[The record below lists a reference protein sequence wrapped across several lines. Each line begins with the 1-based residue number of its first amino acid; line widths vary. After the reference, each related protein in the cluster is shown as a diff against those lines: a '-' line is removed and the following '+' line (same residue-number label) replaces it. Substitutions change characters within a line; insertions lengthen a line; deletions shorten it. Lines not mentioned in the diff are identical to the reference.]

1 MKLRT
6 KLLALSLLTLLLPW
20 SAWKLLQELESFL
33 REAQEETLLAA
44 ARTMTGVIPLGFQTR
59 LLFLPETYLP
69 LRELE
74 RRPVLDGYGNDWP
87 HAEHGLAFRSLDREL
102 DLHVVAGHYRDELHL
117 LLSIDHRGR
126 PAGADTGLR
135 LRLLARDPRGLY
147 GYPIAPEA
155 PGPLQLDSEQGAA
168 GQIDGFWL
176 EVPDEGAGT
185 RYRAELSLPLAGR
198 DVAIAV
204 SAEAYDRA
212 TGRTVGAPAGTLSD
226 PGRPGWI
233 ALLPAWDEV
242 SDWLARAEVASARAW
257 LVDKDGWVLADSGPA
272 ATAVGQATGQTT
284 WLQRSL
290 YRLVAGEPPEPLAE
304 DWPRN
309 PVRFD
314 AAVLQRALQGED
326 ASHWSQD
333 PETAVVWN
341 TVAVP
346 VVLEQ
351 QVRGALV
358 MQSDSEGLLLMTNRA
373 LSRLLLTTLALT
385 LVLAASLWFFAT
397 RLSRRVRRLSGAV
410 SRAMEDRSEAAPLP
424 LAGDRDELGEL
435 ARNNE
440 RLLRAVTD
448 YSQYLQTLASKLSHE
463 LKTPLAITRSSL
475 ENLAERPLDDDSRQY
490 VERAREGVERQAAI
504 VRAMSEASRLEAAVE
519 AAEWSRVDL
528 GELVLACAAAYRDL
542 YAGRRLDVRVP
553 ELAFELDCAPDLLA
567 QALDK
572 LVDNAMTLSGEA
584 DEVSIRVESHE
595 DHVDL
600 AVGNSGSRLPD
611 ELQER
616 LFDSLVSLRPK
627 RGEGL
632 PHLGLGLYIV
642 RLVAKAHGGT
652 VHARNLPNAAG
663 VEFRLRLPL

>member
-44 ARTMTGVIPLGFQTR
+44 ARTMAGVIPVGFQTR
-59 LLFLPETYLP
+59 LLFLPENYLP

-74 RRPVLDGYGNDWP
+74 RPPVLDGYGNDWP
-87 HAEHGLAFRSLDREL
+87 HEDQGLEFRSLDRDL
-102 DLHVVAGHYRDELHL
+102 DLRLVAGRYRDDLHL
-117 LLSIDHRGR
+117 LLAIDHRGR
-126 PAGADTGLR
+126 QAGSGTGVR
-135 LRLLARDPRGLY
+135 LRLLVRDPRGLY
-147 GYPIAPEA
+147 SYPVAPRA
-155 PGPLQLDSEQGAA
+155 PGPLQLSSEQGAA

-176 EVPDEGAGT
+176 EIPLEGGGS
-185 RYRAELSLPLAGR
+185 RYRAELTLPLAGR
-198 DVAIAV
+198 DAAIAL
-204 SAEAYDRA
+204 SAEAYNLA
-212 TGRTVGAPAGTLSD
+212 TGRAVGAAAGTLADESQ
-226 PGRPGWI
+226 PGWL

-242 SDWLARAEVASARAW
+242 SDWLARSEVASARAW
-257 LVDKDGWVLADSGPA
+257 LVDTGGWVLADSGPPSA
-272 ATAVGQATGQTT
+272 EGALPGGQTT

-304 DWPRN
+304 DWPRD

-314 AAVLQRALQGED
+314 TAVVDRALQGETS
-326 ASHWSQD
+326 SHWTQE

-346 VVLEQ
+346 VVLQDE
-351 QVRGALV
+351 VHGALV
-358 MQSDSEGLLLMTNRA
+358 MQSNSEGLLLMTNRA
-373 LSRLLLTTLALT
+373 LSRLLFTTLALT
-385 LVLAASLWFFAT
+385 LLLAVALWFFAT

-410 SRAMEDRSEAAPLP
+410 SRAMEDRSEAGALP
-424 LAGDRDELGEL
+424 LSGDRDELGDL

-475 ENLAERPLDDDSRQY
+475 ENLSARPLDAESSQY
-490 VERAREGVERQAAI
+490 LERAREGVERQSAI
-504 VRAMSEASRLEAAVE
+504 VRAMSEASRLEAAIE
-519 AAEWSRVDL
+519 GAEWSRADL

-542 YAGRRLDVRVP
+542 YAGRRLEVQVP
-553 ELAFELDCAPDLLA
+553 ELALELDCAPDLLV
-567 QALDK
+567 QAMDK
-572 LVDNAMTLSGEA
+572 LVDNAMTLSGES
-584 DEVSIRVESHE
+584 DEVSIHVESYD
-595 DHVDL
+595 DHIVL
-600 AVGNSGSRLPD
+600 AVRNSGSRLPD
-611 ELQER
+611 ELQDR
-616 LFDSLVSLRPK
+616 LFDSLVSFRAK
-627 RGEGL
+627 RGDGL

-642 RLVAKAHGGT
+642 RLVAEAHGGA
-652 VHARNLPNAAG
+652 VSARNLPNAAG